1 MGDPSAHVLEGDVA
15 EGGEI
20 AGNPLHQRVD
30 GGGGYEL
37 GDGNQPEGSTFEELA
52 EAQGLGTQWLGGG
65 TLATGLDIT
74 QFLLADTFTLA
85 WPIGDEIEEG
95 GW

>member
-30 GGGGYEL
+30 GGGGCEL
-37 GDGNQPEGSTFEELA
+37 GGGNQPEGSTLEELA
-52 EAQGLGTQWLGGG
+52 EAQGLHVGG
-65 TLATGLDIT
+65 TLAVGLDIT